1 MNDERIFRSP
11 ARLTAE
17 LAKRHTE
24 LLTDAEF
31 TRSVLANSTE
41 AIKVL
46 DLDAR
51 IEFMS
56 GGALRAM
63 AISDADTLV
72 GTPWLALWSDGAQ
85 AAAAVAQAK
94 DGQTGAFESA
104 RRDGEGE
111 SGWWEVTVTPILG
124 ANRKPA
130 RLLVIARDV
139 SERKRAEQSQQT
151 MMQELHHRV
160 KNVLAM
166 VMAIT
171 SQSLARSTSIADG
184 RMAVE
189 QRLMALAE
197 AHNLLHEG
205 GTDAAGLRRIID
217 RAVAPYDTVP
227 SRFRVEGGDLPLS
240 PQSALAVAMA
250 VHELC
255 TNAVKHGALS
265 AAPGRVAIA
274 WRVEDSPVD
283 TRVDSCVD
291 SHVCWTWRES
301 NGPAVSPPTRRGFGM
316 RVIEAS
322 FRDQLHGT
330 VEISFEPSG
339 LVCAVDLPFPG
350 MRGAAIG

>member
-1 MNDERIFRSP
+1 MSDERIFRSP
-11 ARLTAE
+11 AQLKAE

-31 TRSVLANSTE
+31 MRSVLANSTE

-56 GGALRAM
+56 AGALRAL
-63 AISDADTLV
+63 AISDADTLL
-72 GTPWLALWSDGAQ
+72 GTPWLALWHDEAQ

-94 DGQTGAFESA
+94 TGQTGVFEGA
-104 RRDGEGE
+104 RRGGDGKP
-111 SGWWEVTVTPILG
+111 GWWEVTVTPILG
-124 ANRKPA
+124 ANSKPA

-139 SERKRAEQSQQT
+139 SERKLVQQSQQM

-160 KNVLAM
+160 KNMLAM

-184 RMAVE
+184 RLAVE

-197 AHNLLHEG
+197 AHNLLREG
-205 GTDAAGLRRIID
+205 GTDAAGLRRIVD
-217 RAVAPYDTVP
+217 RAVTPYDTVP
-227 SRFRVEGGDLPLS
+227 SRIRVEGADLPLS
-240 PQSALAVAMA
+240 SQSALAIAMA

-265 AAPGRVAIA
+265 VNTGRVAIA
-274 WRVEDSPVD
+274 WRAVD
-283 TRVDSCVD
+283 TRVGARVD
-291 SHVCWTWRES
+291 SRVSWTWRES

-322 FRDQLHGT
+322 FRDQLHGSI
-330 VEISFEPSG
+330 EISFEPTG
-339 LVCAVDLPFPG
+339 LVCAVDLPFAAL
-350 MRGAAIG
+350 RGAAIG